1 MEQNTTQ
8 DTVNATLHS
17 PLYPSNRKSCF
28 FTPALPMPAPGPGL
42 DLSQRCTTGKWGD
55 ELFGCKQNMVERYDS
70 VPEGPWFAS
79 LMHLGELQSF

>member
-1 MEQNTTQ
+1 
-8 DTVNATLHS
+8 
-17 PLYPSNRKSCF
+17 
-28 FTPALPMPAPGPGL
+28 MPAPGPGL